1 MFFRR
6 KHERACSTTNCVAE
20 KRDQLRAK
28 QQAWATAAGFEL
40 QAREELRKVAEEWLR
55 DHRAPATAANMEAAM
70 NHPEIRVEAVGRAKV
85 TVGLAEGLT
94 LKRIGELKR
103 IRELTLEGGC
113 GARVEGPEPQ
123 RDAKETE
130 VSSGDCRSSAGAA
143 PSAIR

>member
-6 KHERACSTTNCVAE
+6 KHDATRTTTNTE
-20 KRDQLRAK
+20 KRDHLRA
-28 QQAWATAAGFEL
+28 QQQEWATAAGFEL